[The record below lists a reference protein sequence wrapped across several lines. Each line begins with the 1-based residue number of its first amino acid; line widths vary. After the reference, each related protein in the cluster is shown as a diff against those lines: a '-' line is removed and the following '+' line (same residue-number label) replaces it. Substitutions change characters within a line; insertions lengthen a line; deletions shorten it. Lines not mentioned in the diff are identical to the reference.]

1 MYIAHV
7 FLPQSYSR
15 QAKTNLSLHITL
27 YTVSTSWDA
36 DPGLLGKSAYSN
48 WSKGVMLVY
57 KGLNTSVKA
66 GMLIILLLTSASYA
80 DDQGGKQS
88 WEESEHKW
96 LKTFFF
102 ARLERVKPDQRQPV
116 LTVRQD
122 DLTHSNSVW
131 FEATAESTT
140 ASLRLHKLNLCDIT
154 RSVRGT
160 LIWTNQRHH
169 RLKLLPKQ
177 HMGCGW
183 DEWQMLTD
191 RNIWIH

>member
-1 MYIAHV
+1 MRRWSRITGEVSIFQLEQRGNAGVQGAEHISQGRNAYYIITDICI
-7 FLPQSYSR
+7 LCR
-15 QAKTNLSLHITL
+15 Q
-27 YTVSTSWDA
+27 
-36 DPGLLGKSAYSN
+36 P
-48 WSKGVMLVY
+48 
-57 KGLNTSVKA
+57 
-66 GMLIILLLTSASYA
+66 
-80 DDQGGKQS
+80 GGKQS
-88 WEESEHKW
+88 WEESQHKW

-140 ASLRLHKLNLCDIT
+140 ASLRLHKVNLCDIT

-160 LIWTNQRHH
+160 IIWTNQRHH

-183 DEWQMLTD
+183 VEWQMLTD